1 MAIDLTRDEML
12 TALREGTVSLSF
24 EKVKDGLIREMKAT
38 LVQDNIPADKMP
50 KGGTVD
56 QSVGGDATLRV
67 FDTDI
72 QEWRSFRVDKVLT
85 FEKV

>member
-24 EKVKDGLIREMKAT
+24 QKVKDGLVREMNAT
-38 LVQDNIPADKMP
+38 LAQDKIPADRLP
-50 KGGTVD
+50 KSGTVD

-85 FEKV
+85 FAKV

>member
-24 EKVKDGLIREMKAT
+24 EKVKDGLVREMNAT
-38 LVQDNIPADKMP
+38 LVQDKIPTDKLP

-85 FEKV
+85 FAKV